1 MEDNLKIVLGIQALV
16 ERAADELNVSSDE
29 LLTNMVIDCLGNR
42 EDAPGPLPTTV
53 HVTGAVPA
61 LAEQISL

>member
-1 MEDNLKIVLGIQALV
+1 LEDNLKIVLDIQALIAK
-16 ERAADELNVSSDE
+16 AADELNVSSDQ

-61 LAEQISL
+61 RAEQIML